1 MASGSKAHATQRLR
15 ASSKQAMSEKSPRL
29 RVHRLRSLGAVSLA
43 LAAVM
48 PAQTGRF
55 DLLGPKVD
63 VHVTRGDQSL
73 PIGSVPNLQAGD
85 KLQIHADLPS
95 TQSVHL
101 LLVVA
106 FLRGTTNPPP
116 DKWFTRVETWKERA
130 HNEGVTVTVPDE
142 AQQALIFIAPET
154 GGDFSTLK
162 SAVRGRPGTFV
173 RASQDLNEASFEQSR
188 IERYAQ
194 AIRQVPPGS
203 PAELLD
209 HSHKLAAT
217 LQLKPNEECF
227 KRPADLQAACLSQSG
242 SELLLDDGHGQTM
255 AQMLST
261 GPTSDLI
268 GAVAG
273 TPVATAAGVAAY
285 SAYVGTVLDVVRLL
299 TGLHTAKYQYIPA
312 IAFPDEDALNLRL
325 NTAPSF
331 NNPKSVI
338 VIALPAIQKA
348 VPPPLQLQDARHVS
362 CLLQPRLVLPLLGAP
377 LVFATGFAHD
387 LTLHLNEP
395 GPDGRTDLP
404 LVPDAYEG
412 GLLVS
417 STAPRKPLAAVAP
430 EARGTTPSTTPAAAP
445 QKVAEDDLET
455 ATVVGAIQGTGVVR
469 GFWGFDKFEGPTL
482 ALQRKPGQDWAV
494 ATQGDLFAGRSNNVD
509 LSSTGVACVQS
520 VELADGKGNGPL
532 EWHADEGQRP
542 PRVTVKLPLEKVSP
556 GGLALAIRQYGERQP
571 QKVPVTAYADAV
583 RVDAVTAHAGDAFV
597 LVRGSGL
604 SGVKNVDVG
613 GMTFEPAKDSVPD
626 DRVLRLDATREKLA
640 VFKAGADTTARVDLK
655 DGRQLNAPFHVE
667 AARPMLSLLNT
678 SFQPSA
684 QVGLPITL
692 GDPHAIPLD
701 GKLTLA
707 LRSEM
712 PARFARNEKV
722 EVAAVDGSAS
732 TTLSLQDKTLVL
744 QDARTALGYVKPLD
758 TFGPSGFGP
767 LQVRALAS
775 DGTVS
780 DWIALGIL
788 TRTPVFQTFSCTPK
802 TSPAQR
808 TITTTSVVTDGP
820 VAPSSS
826 AVEPAPITAPTPC
839 VLSGSGLYLLDA
851 VSATPSFTQAVAV
864 PAGFAQ
870 DSVQVPRPTDGH
882 TLYLRL
888 RDDPA
893 HVASVQVETA
903 KSKP

>member
-1 MASGSKAHATQRLR
+1 
-15 ASSKQAMSEKSPRL
+15 MS
-29 RVHRLRSLGAVSLA
+29 AIAAASLA
-43 LAAVM
+43 LAAVTH
-48 PAQTGRF
+48 AETGRF

-116 DKWFTRVETWKERA
+116 DKWFTRVETWKEPT

-227 KRPADLQAACLSQSG
+227 KRPAELQADCLSQSG
-242 SELLLDDGHGQTM
+242 SALLLDDGHGQTM

-348 VPPPLQLQDARHVS
+348 VPPPLQLQDTRHVS
-362 CLLQPRLVLPLLGAP
+362 CLLQPRLVLPLVGAP

-417 STAPRKPLAAVAP
+417 ASAPRKPLAAVAP
-430 EARGTTPSTTPAAAP
+430 EARGTTAPTVPTAAP
-445 QKVAEDDLET
+445 QKAADEAAEAPSLP
-455 ATVVGAIQGTGVVR
+455 GPMQGTGVVR

-482 ALQRKPGQDWAV
+482 ALQRKPGQNWTV
-494 ATQGDLFAGRSNNVD
+494 ATQGDLFAGRSSTVD
-509 LSSTGVACVQS
+509 LSSTGTACVQT
-520 VELADGKGNGPL
+520 VEFADGKGNGPL
-532 EWHADEGQRP
+532 EWHADEGQKDARL
-542 PRVTVKLPLEKVSP
+542 TVKLPLEKTLP
-556 GGLALAIRQYGERQP
+556 GGLTLAIQQYGEREP

-583 RVDAVTAHAGDAFV
+583 RVDAMTAHAGDSYV

-604 SGVKNVDVG
+604 SGVKDAMVNGV
-613 GMTFEPAKDSVPD
+613 TFEPAKDAVPD
-626 DRVLRLDATREKLA
+626 DRLLRLEASSTAGRGTP
-640 VFKAGADTTARVDLK
+640 FKAGYETSAQVGLK
-655 DGRQLNAPFHVE
+655 DGRQLHAPFHVE
-667 AARPMLSLLNT
+667 TARPMVTLLST
-678 SFQPSA
+678 SFQPLA

-692 GDPHAIPLD
+692 GDPHAIPVD
-701 GKLTLA
+701 GTLTLA
-707 LRSEM
+707 LRSEL
-712 PARFARNEKV
+712 PARFARSEKV

-744 QDARTALGYVKPLD
+744 QDAKTALGFVKPLD

-767 LQVRALAS
+767 LQVRALAN

-780 DWIALGIL
+780 DWIALGTL
-788 TRTPVFQTFSCTPK
+788 TRTPVLQTFSCNPK
-802 TSPAQR
+802 AGPSQR
-808 TITTTSVVTDGP
+808 GTALVS
-820 VAPSSS
+820 APSDGTGAATPS
-826 AVEPAPITAPTPC
+826 ATADPASVPPPTPC
-839 VLSGSGLYLLDA
+839 VLNGSGLYLLDA
-851 VSATPSFTQAVAV
+851 VSATPNFAQAVAI

-870 DSVQVPRPTDGH
+870 DSVQVPRPADGH

-888 RDDPA
+888 RDDPS
-893 HVASVQVETA
+893 HVATVQVEVA
-903 KSKP
+903 KGKP